1 MKKEKEY
8 KRPCE
13 LSNSISH
20 WKIKFQRIPRISHP
34 HTNTM
39 ATAACVCV
47 YVRDV
52 MSTQIESFIIVVLVI
67 VLVNPTIV
75 LLLLKPTLPA
85 SLA

>member
-1 MKKEKEY
+1 
-8 KRPCE
+8 
-13 LSNSISH
+13 
-20 WKIKFQRIPRISHP
+20 
-34 HTNTM
+34 M